1 MKAPRRLQNCSKM
14 CEKCS
19 RTIEGRNILYS
30 TRLHCDCQS
39 RTASE
44 WPRPINRPSEY
55 WISSLEKLLD
65 IKSVQEKTI
74 DLHRS
79 RRNRQRLE
87 SSSCCSSQCEFIGV
101 DHQRRSWPTRTRNPT
116 KKGIRGSEMSSAPS
130 NTTQF
135 LIEDYD
141 LRYNSVDKDKSL
153 FLSSPEHILTLGQT
167 QNGIL
172 GTQISLN
179 RDALDEIDFD
189 QFSLE
194 STENVNTTMMPQLF
208 DEQFEKMNFEELYS
222 EVNGCETSRV

>member
-1 MKAPRRLQNCSKM
+1 
-14 CEKCS
+14 
-19 RTIEGRNILYS
+19 
-30 TRLHCDCQS
+30 
-39 RTASE
+39 
-44 WPRPINRPSEY
+44 
-55 WISSLEKLLD
+55 
-65 IKSVQEKTI
+65 
-74 DLHRS
+74 
-79 RRNRQRLE
+79 
-87 SSSCCSSQCEFIGV
+87 
-101 DHQRRSWPTRTRNPT
+101 
-116 KKGIRGSEMSSAPS
+116 MSSAPS